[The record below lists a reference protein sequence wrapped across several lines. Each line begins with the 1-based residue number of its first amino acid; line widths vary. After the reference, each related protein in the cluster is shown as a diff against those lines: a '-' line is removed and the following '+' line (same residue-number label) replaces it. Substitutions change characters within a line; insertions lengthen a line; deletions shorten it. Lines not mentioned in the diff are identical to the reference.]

1 MHNGTAA
8 ATPLPAEAE
17 VPPADGAAL
26 PAAVPGWL
34 SDPALTLPHAA
45 TTAMTPA
52 TAVASSAWV
61 SAPRS
66 RIRVAI
72 PASRP
77 ALAMI
82 GAGPGR
88 PERGAAW
95 PGPAGPDRAW
105 AVRAVSVG
113 RSPAP
118 PGSAPGKKILAS
130 SSRAPARAVGIPWA
144 RAVGNSTV
152 SVDRHRSA

>member
-17 VPPADGAAL
+17 VL

-61 SAPRS
+61 IAPRS

-72 PASRP
+72 RASRP
-77 ALAMI
+77 ASAMI

-88 PERGAAW
+88 PERGAAR

-105 AVRAVSVG
+105 TARAVSVG
-113 RSPAP
+113 RSPAL
-118 PGSAPGKKILAS
+118 PGSASGKKILTS
-130 SSRAPARAVGIPWA
+130 GRRA
-144 RAVGNSTV
+144 
-152 SVDRHRSA
+152 